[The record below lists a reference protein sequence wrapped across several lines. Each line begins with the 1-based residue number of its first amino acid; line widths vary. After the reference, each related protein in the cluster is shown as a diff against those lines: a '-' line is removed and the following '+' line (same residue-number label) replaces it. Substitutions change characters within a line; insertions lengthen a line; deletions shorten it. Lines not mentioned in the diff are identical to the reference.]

1 MKNPEKEYGLF
12 PQNILRL
19 GLWVTAVCLLCFLA
33 RPASVSQ
40 AQPDMTS
47 GPIESGSIAASD
59 STNHEVPDTLPR
71 NNEVP
76 DSLSTVKQK
85 KSGPNRTITPVDVDD
100 HKPVTV
106 LHFYDKH
113 GNALQEPIM
122 FLATL
127 DTVTKPKSKP
137 NYPLYN
143 GVSVGVNFGD
153 AIFMLAG
160 QKHASFDIHADV
172 SLHNW
177 FFPTVEAGIGFA
189 NSTPENNNYTY
200 KTHPSFYLKA
210 GINYNF
216 LYKSK
221 PDYQF
226 FIGVRAGYSHF
237 SYSLTGVTINSDYW
251 GESQNIQLDNLKAS
265 AFYGEALAG
274 LKVKIAGNFSLGWSA
289 RYPLKFK
296 VSSKSASNP
305 WFIPG
310 FGAGSPFSF
319 TVSAY
324 WTIPAKGS
332 NLPEEEIIQKH

>member
-1 MKNPEKEYGLF
+1 MIDPEKEHDLASETFRHLG
-12 PQNILRL
+12 ILI
-19 GLWVTAVCLLCFLA
+19 TAVCLLCLIG
-33 RPASVSQ
+33 SQ
-40 AQPDMTS
+40 AKASHTMS
-47 GPIESGSIAASD
+47 GQSELSLHSDPIEEIDSLNREATDSIVRIQEVSD
-59 STNHEVPDTLPR
+59 SLVDENH
-71 NNEVP
+71 
-76 DSLSTVKQK
+76 K
-85 KSGPNRTITPVDVDD
+85 KSNITRKITPVDIDD
-100 HKPVTV
+100 NKPVTV

-137 NYPLYN
+137 VYPLYN
-143 GVSVGVNFGD
+143 GLSIGVNFGD

-189 NSTPENNNYTY
+189 NTTPENNNYTY
-200 KTHPSFYLKA
+200 KTRPSLYVKA

-226 FIGVRAGYSHF
+226 FLGLRAGYSHF
-237 SYSLTGVTINSDYW
+237 SYSLTGVTINSGYW
-251 GESQNIQLDNLKAS
+251 GESQNLQLDNLQAS

-289 RYPLKFK
+289 RYHFKFK
-296 VSSKSASNP
+296 VSSRSASTP

-319 TVSAY
+319 TLSAY
-324 WTIPAKGS
+324 WTIPAKGNS
-332 NLPEEEIIQKH
+332 LSEEETQQKH